1 VCFRIF
7 QETLTNIIR
16 HAGATRVAVRLTQ
29 ANRELTLAVSDNG
42 RGISEREVLDARSIG
57 LIGMRERVAQVGGEI
72 FIVGQPNQGTT
83 VTMRVPM
90 PYSEADERGAP

>member
-1 VCFRIF
+1 
-7 QETLTNIIR
+7 
-16 HAGATRVAVRLTQ
+16 
-29 ANRELTLAVSDNG
+29 
-42 RGISEREVLDARSIG
+42 
-57 LIGMRERVAQVGGEI
+57 VGGEI